1 MNNLYVLPV
10 ANTTEERI
18 QSQIDRFRRELIG
31 NKISTDH
38 IEEMLDII
46 IEYLSEYESHPFL
59 EQAYIKINEAN
70 FWLSSF
76 NDADID

>member
-1 MNNLYVLPV
+1 MNNLHVLPV

-18 QSQIDRFRRELIG
+18 QAQIDRFRREFI
-31 NKISTDH
+31 NSDVSTDY
-38 IEEMLDII
+38 IEELLDVI
-46 IEYLSEYESHPFL
+46 IEHLSEYESHPFL

-76 NDADID
+76 NDVDID